1 MHAAV
6 LRYFRE
12 VARRG
17 SIRKAAQT
25 LNVAASAVNRQLLK
39 LEAEIG
45 TPVFDRLPGRMRLTL
60 AGELLLHH
68 VDDTLAAFDRV
79 RSEIDGLRGMMTGHI
94 AIAAV
99 DSLLIE
105 FVPRVI
111 EGFRPDFPAVTYSVI
126 ANAPGDIATEVA
138 AGRADIGLTFVAA
151 PPPGAQFTT
160 TIAAPIGVIMP
171 ARHPLAR
178 RRTIS
183 FAEARK
189 YPSLTQFGGPLPIT
203 SDLDPEFTRF
213 RESLT
218 PRMVSN
224 SIQMLKQA
232 LRQEMGI
239 AFFTRLGFL
248 REIAE
253 GEIAWRPLASRR
265 INALKLGVLVPK
277 GRALPFA
284 ALKFAD
290 RLSSELKALETR
302 G

>member
-17 SIRKAAQT
+17 SIRKAAGT

-39 LEAEIG
+39 LEAELG
-45 TPVFDRLPGRMRLTL
+45 TPVFDRLPGRLRLTL

-68 VDDTLAAFDRV
+68 VDDTLAGFDRV

-94 AIAAV
+94 AVAAV

-105 FVPRVI
+105 FLPRAI
-111 EGFRPDFPAVTYSVI
+111 ESFRPDFPAVTYSIMAV
-126 ANAPGDIATEVA
+126 APGDIPGEVA
-138 AGRADIGLTFVAA
+138 VGRADIGLTFVSK
-151 PPPGAQFTT
+151 PPLGAQFTT
-160 TIAAPIGVIMP
+160 TVLAPIGVVMT

-178 RRTIS
+178 KRSIS

-189 YPSLTQFGGPLPIT
+189 YPALTQFGPLPMS
-203 SDLDPEFTRF
+203 SDLDPAFSTF
-213 RESLT
+213 RESLA
-218 PRMVSN
+218 PRIVSN
-224 SIQMLKQA
+224 SIHMLKQA
-232 LRQEMGI
+232 LRQDMGI
-239 AFFTRLGFL
+239 AYFTKLGFL
-248 REIAE
+248 REIDE
-253 GEIAWRPLASRR
+253 GDIVWRPLSSRR
-265 INALKLGVLVPK
+265 INTLKLGILVPK

-284 ALKFAD
+284 TLKFAD
-290 RLSSELKALETR
+290 RLSAELKALETR

>member
-17 SIRKAAQT
+17 SIRKAAGT

-94 AIAAV
+94 AVAAV

-105 FVPRVI
+105 FLPQVI
-111 EGFRPDFPAVTYSVI
+111 EGFRPDFPAVTYSIMAV
-126 ANAPGDIATEVA
+126 APGDIATEVA
-138 AGRADIGLTFVAA
+138 AGRADIGLTFVSQ
-151 PPPGAQFTT
+151 PPPGAQFIT
-160 TIAAPIGVIMP
+160 TILAPIGVVMP
-171 ARHPLAR
+171 AGHPLAR
-178 RRTIS
+178 KRTVS
-183 FAEARK
+183 YADARK
-189 YPSLTQFGGPLPIT
+189 YPALTQFGPLPMS
-203 SDLDPEFTRF
+203 SDFDPEFARF
-213 RESLT
+213 REAVAA
-218 PRMVSN
+218 RIVSN
-224 SIQMLKQA
+224 SIHMLKQA

-248 REIAE
+248 REIAD
-253 GEIAWRPLASRR
+253 GEMVWRPMASRR
-265 INALKLGVLVPK
+265 INTLKLGVLVPK

-284 ALKFAD
+284 AFKFAD
-290 RLSSELKALETR
+290 RLSSELKALETSR
-302 G
+302 

>member
-17 SIRKAAQT
+17 SIRKAAAT

-39 LEAEIG
+39 LEDEVG
-45 TPVFDRLPGRMRLTL
+45 TPLFDRLPGRMRLTL

-68 VDDTLAAFDRV
+68 VDDTLAGFDRV

-99 DSLLIE
+99 DSLMIE
-105 FVPRVI
+105 FLPNVI
-111 EGFRPDFPAVTYSVI
+111 EGFRPDFPAVTYSVM
-126 ANAPGDIATEVA
+126 AVAPGDIPTEVA
-138 AGRADIGLTFVAA
+138 TGRADIGLTFVSA

-160 TIAAPIGVIMP
+160 TVLAPIGVVMT

-178 RRTIS
+178 KRTIS

-189 YPSLTQFGGPLPIT
+189 YPALTQFGPLPMS
-203 SDLDPEFTRF
+203 SDLDPAFSVF
-213 RESLT
+213 RESLQ

-224 SIQMLKQA
+224 SIHMLKRA
-232 LRQEMGI
+232 LNHNMGI
-239 AFFTRLGFL
+239 AYFTRLGFL

-253 GEIAWRPLASRR
+253 GEIVWRPLASRR
-265 INALKLGVLVPK
+265 INTLKIGVLVPK

-284 ALKFAD
+284 TLKFAD
-290 RLSSELKALETR
+290 RLSADLKALETR